1 MTLLNP
7 SRDHHP
13 FCNYF
18 AQPREGCKMCEKFW
32 AKYPMEPGMTP
43 MDLVKKYFPDV
54 TVRGKPDA

>member
-1 MTLLNP
+1 
-7 SRDHHP
+7 
-13 FCNYF
+13 
-18 AQPREGCKMCEKFW
+18 MCEKFW